1 MAPPSLENRLRFKHL
16 ALLRS
21 LHAEGSLHKAA
32 AKLHMSQPAATK
44 LLREMESLFGGVLF
58 TRSSSGLV
66 PTPSGRMLLEHAEA
80 VLTEVALAQA
90 EVAAGAAEN
99 PIVRI
104 GASAI
109 AVQLELLP
117 VLERFHGVYPQGQ
130 VRIVEGRTLPLLELL
145 RQGQID
151 LAIGML
157 SAFSVRDE
165 VLRGVSHQLLRQ
177 EEWGVIASRSHP
189 LARRR
194 KIGLDD
200 LAQCRWVLQP
210 QESLIRIAFEQA
222 FHLQGRMPPRPFV
235 EALPFTTNLSVV
247 RSSDIVTIAPRSAI
261 SAPENAGSLTVLKT
275 ALRVD
280 VPPLTVFYK
289 PGTLRRSPVRALF
302 DLLNPQAPAQPA

>member
-1 MAPPSLENRLRFKHL
+1 MTLPSLENRLRFKHL
-16 ALLRS
+16 ALLRH

-58 TRSSSGLV
+58 TRSSNGLT
-66 PTPSGRMLLEHAEA
+66 PTPSGLMVLEHAEA
-80 VLTEVALAQA
+80 ILTEVALAQD
-90 EVAAGAAEN
+90 EVVAGVAEN

-109 AVQLELLP
+109 AVQLEILP
-117 VLERFHGVYPQGQ
+117 VLERFHSIYPHGQ
-130 VRIVEGRTLPLLELL
+130 VRIVEGRTLSQLELL

-151 LAIGML
+151 LAIGMM
-157 SAFSVRDE
+157 SAFSVRDD
-165 VLRGVSHQLLRQ
+165 VLHGVSLQLLRQ
-177 EEWGVIASRSHP
+177 EEWSVIASRTHP

-194 KIGLDD
+194 KISLDD

-222 FHLQGRMPPRPFV
+222 FHLHGRMPPRPFV
-235 EALPFTTNLSVV
+235 ETLPFTTNLSVV
-247 RSSDIVTIAPRSAI
+247 RASDSVTVAPKSAI
-261 SAPENAGSLTVLKT
+261 RAPENINSLTVLKT
-275 ALRVD
+275 ELRLE

-289 PGTLRRSPVRALF
+289 AGTLRRSPVRTLL
-302 DLLNPQAPAQPA
+302 DLLNPQPPL